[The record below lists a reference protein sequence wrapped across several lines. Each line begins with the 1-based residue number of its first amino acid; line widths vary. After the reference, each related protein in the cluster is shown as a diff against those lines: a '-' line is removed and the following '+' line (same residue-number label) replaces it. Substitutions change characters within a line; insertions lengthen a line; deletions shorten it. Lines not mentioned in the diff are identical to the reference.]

1 MKRAKG
7 LLKIAV
13 AITLV
18 FSFSTASAQLVMTPT
33 DDLSVWLNK
42 FVGSNVQVL
51 NPTITCYGTA
61 DSLNSEFGLFDNGST
76 TTLGLEGG
84 VILGTCKVTDIDQPV
99 GVFVPAGNG
108 SYTPGH
114 PVLTAIC
121 GFPTHDAC
129 VVEFDFTAELDTV
142 STLSFDYVFGSEE
155 YPEYACS
162 SFNDPFAFIISG
174 PGIVG
179 NQNIAVVPGTNVPVT
194 INSVNMAPQ
203 GTFYSLTNCNNM
215 GPGAPFSQYYV
226 DNEGQNGQFIVFD
239 GFTTVLTAEATPI
252 QPCDTY
258 HMFLGVSNASDGGWQ
273 TAVFLKEHSFSV
285 DSTTVDLAGL
295 IESQG
300 GYLIEGCT
308 PLDIIF
314 SHDTSAHRA
323 KKLCFHYSGT
333 AVNGV
338 DVNLLPDTLMIPA
351 NVVSG
356 SLSVVP
362 LLDGIQETFNYWNP
376 VTGWLDSVKTDV
388 LNVYLL
394 NCCTRD
400 TLNPKDSIKI
410 PIRDSL
416 YMNLLSRDTFY
427 CEGAVDTTVVHVTGD
442 SVYNYLWTPSGTVGN
457 PIDTLTWVLPV
468 QTTTYTVTASY
479 PGCPEI
485 SRQVTVSI
493 EPNPLVNIV
502 MNDTALCVTEPVPL
516 LATVDPPNSPYN
528 YSWAPV
534 DGNIDNPGALSPN
547 FYYNGSGVF
556 SYTLSVTTPH
566 GCLGTDSITI
576 EAFPGII
583 GDIRISDTSV
593 CTNDFLQLDVIVTPQ
608 SMEATSSYQWSP
620 GTYLSDPQ
628 AMEPTY
634 HTTID
639 QGATYVY
646 TMISTNTYGCHDTDQ
661 ITIHAIKIPD
671 IYLMP
676 DTALCLHEPLQIKM
690 DVGPDGGTYSSEWT
704 PSTHLDNANAQE
716 PYFWTTFNTDHADYT
731 YYVKVTESTWG
742 CFSRDTL
749 HIHTYPHVF
758 LESID
763 DQIVKYGDRVQLWA
777 DNALYYV
784 WTPTTHLDNP
794 NIKAPTANGL
804 EPVEYTVIGIN
815 EWGCRDTNQ
824 VNVNID
830 YTMDEFVPSVFS
842 PNGDGKNDIFRLVN
856 MKHQK
861 VTEFRVFN
869 RWGKE
874 IYNNPDNTKGWDGT
888 YKGTPQDPGTYS
900 YLIRVAIPD
909 GKQKIYQGNVTL
921 VR

>member
-1 MKRAKG
+1 MVLSIALCFSAK
-7 LLKIAV
+7 
-13 AITLV
+13 
-18 FSFSTASAQLVMTPT
+18 AQLGITPNPGMNA
-33 DDLSVWLNK
+33 LIQK
-42 FVGSNVQVL
+42 FVGANVTVL
-51 NPTITCYGTA
+51 NPVLNCPGQHNGVFDLTGPSNLGLDGGIILSSGTVA
-61 DSLNSEFGLFDNGST
+61 DLAGPESQGVGQST
-76 TTLGLEGG
+76 TG
-84 VILGTCKVTDIDQPV
+84 P
-99 GVFVPAGNG
+99 G
-108 SYTPGH
+108 SPI
-114 PVLTAIC
+114 LTAIA
-121 GFPTHDAC
+121 GVPTLTAC
-129 VVEFDFTAELDTV
+129 ILEFDFTSDIDTI
-142 STLSFDYVFGSEE
+142 SDMHFDFVFGSEE
-155 YPEYACS
+155 YDFWACS
-162 SFNDPFAFIISG
+162 NYADVFAFIVSG

-179 NQNIAVVPGTNVPVT
+179 NQNIAVVPNTNIPIS
-194 INSVNMAPQ
+194 INSIN
-203 GTFYSLTNCNNM
+203 GSTNPGPMCTNM
-215 GPGAPFSQYYV
+215 GPGSPFTQYFV
-226 DNEGQNGQFIVFD
+226 SNNGGTTVALN
-239 GFTTVLTAEATPI
+239 GFTQVLTATATI

-258 HMFLGVSNASDGGWQ
+258 HLWMGIANGTDNALQS
-273 TAVFLKEHSFSV
+273 AVFLKENSFSV
-285 DSTTVDLAGL
+285 DSTSFDLAGL
-295 IESQG
+295 VESQG

-314 SHDTSAHRA
+314 SHDTSLHRT

-376 VTGWLDSVKTDV
+376 VTGWLDSVKTDT

-468 QTTTYTVTASY
+468 LTTTYTVTASY
-479 PGCPEI
+479 PGCPDI

-528 YSWAPV
+528 YSWTPV

-634 HTTID
+634 HTTVD
-639 QGATYVY
+639 QNATYTY

-690 DVGPDGGTYSSEWT
+690 DVGPEGGTYSSEWT
-704 PSTHLDNANAQE
+704 PSIHLDNANAQE

-763 DQIVKYGDRVQLWA
+763 DQIIKYGDRVQLWA
-777 DNALYYV
+777 NNALYYV

-804 EPVEYTVIGIN
+804 EPVNYTVIGIN

-842 PNGDGKNDIFRLVN
+842 PNGDGKNDVFRLVN
-856 MKHQK
+856 MKYQRLI
-861 VTEFRVFN
+861 EFRVFN

-874 IYNNPDNTKGWDGT
+874 IYNSTDNTKGWDGT

-900 YLIRVAIPD
+900 YLIRVAVPD
-909 GKQKIYQGNVTL
+909 GKQKTYQGNVTL